1 MADLTAEVI
10 DALVRLMNGQ
20 YEIKGRPKD
29 ELYDLAGALINARQT
44 LARTL
49 AELNEQGETFAQI
62 GERLG
67 IHEATASRWAKPPNE
82 DLRRRRRG
90 IGG

>member
-1 MADLTAEVI
+1 
-10 DALVRLMNGQ
+10 MNGD

-49 AELNEQGETFAQI
+49 AELNEQGDTFAQI
-62 GERLG
+62 ADRLG
-67 IHEATASRWAKPPNE
+67 IHEATASRWAKPPGE
-82 DLRRRRRG
+82 DLRRRRRAPG
-90 IGG
+90 DGATA